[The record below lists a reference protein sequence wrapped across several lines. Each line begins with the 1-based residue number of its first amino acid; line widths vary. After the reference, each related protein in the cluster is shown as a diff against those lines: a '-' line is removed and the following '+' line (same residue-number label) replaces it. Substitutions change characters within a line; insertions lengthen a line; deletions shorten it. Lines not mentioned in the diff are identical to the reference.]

1 MKERYIVRRLVPVD
15 YLDLDGLELWLEDM
29 AAKGLHFQ
37 KFGIFFAQFRSG
49 EPARVRWH
57 AEPTEKGGNTIPVQA
72 GEYAELGWT
81 YVGKIGYLALF
92 RTADPDAPE
101 FHTDPVAQS
110 YTLDRL
116 TRRLTR
122 FVWLLL
128 AMMAA
133 LVAFMVWARLDS
145 SFGLVLSLVRF
156 GSLYTNLVILADVA
170 LILYFSWEVWG
181 LCRLRRRL
189 RAGIPHQRPRRWRR
203 TGLVRQG
210 YTLLLSIAA
219 LIQIGSTTAYFAGA
233 TKWDLDLSDLDRPAP
248 VLSLAELEGDGYTT
262 EPFGHPG
269 YEGLDLDNYI
279 SYDGRPLA
287 RIYEGRQAG
296 IVDGER
302 RYLEMAW
309 YDLTLPF
316 LAGPLLEDLMDYEL
330 YDFRY
335 VPERYAVEELSAP
348 GFDRL
353 VVAEDLDYGSQQL
366 FARLGSRVVYL
377 DYTGSRDLT
386 EHLEQVAA
394 LLRWDG

>member
-1 MKERYIVRRLVPVD
+1 MKEQSIVRRLVPVD

-37 KFGIFFAQFRSG
+37 KFGTFFAQFRPG
-49 EPARVRWH
+49 APAKVRWH
-57 AEPTEKGGNTIPVQA
+57 AEPMEKGGTLIPAQT
-72 GEYAELGWT
+72 GDDAELGWH
-81 YVGKIGYLALF
+81 YVDKIGYLALF

-116 TRRLTR
+116 TRKLTR

-128 AMMAA
+128 AIMAA
-133 LVAFMVWARLDS
+133 LLAFMVWARLDS

-248 VLSLAELEGDGYTT
+248 VLSLAELEGDGYTP

-287 RIYEGRQAG
+287 RIYEGKQAG
-296 IVDGER
+296 TVDGER
-302 RYLEMAW
+302 RYLKMEW

-353 VVAEDLDYGSQQL
+353 VVAEDLDYGGQQL
-366 FARLGSRVVYL
+366 FARLGSRVVCL

-386 EHLEQVAA
+386 EHLDQVAA
-394 LLRWDG
+394 LLWWNG

>member
-1 MKERYIVRRLVPVD
+1 MKEQKIVRRLVPVD
-15 YLDLDGLELWLEDM
+15 FLDLDGIELWLEEM
-29 AAKGLHFQ
+29 AARGLHFQ
-37 KFGIFFAQFRSG
+37 KFGTFFAQFRPG
-49 EPARVRWH
+49 DPARVRYH
-57 AEPTEKGGNTIPVQA
+57 AEPTEKGGNTIPAQA
-72 GEYAELGWT
+72 ADYGDMGWS

-92 RTADPDAPE
+92 RTADPDVPE

-116 TRRLTR
+116 TKRLTR

-145 SFGLVLSLVRF
+145 SFGLVLSLIRF
-156 GSLYTNLVILADVA
+156 GSLYTNLVVLVELV
-170 LILYFSWEVWG
+170 LILHFSWEVWG

-189 RAGIPHQRPRRWRR
+189 RAGIPHQRPQRWRH

-210 YTLLLSIAA
+210 YTLLLSVAA
-219 LIQIGSTTAYFAGA
+219 LVQIGFTTAYFAGV
-233 TKWDLDLSDLDRPAP
+233 TKWDTELSGLDRPAP
-248 VLSLAELEGDGYTT
+248 VLSLAELEGDGYAP
-262 EPFGHPG
+262 EPFGYPG
-269 YEGLDLDNYI
+269 YEGPDRDNFI

-287 RIYEGRQAG
+287 RIYEVKQAG
-296 IVDGER
+296 TVDGER
-302 RYLEMAW
+302 RYLKMEW

-330 YDFRY
+330 YDLRY
-335 VPERYAVEELSAP
+335 VPERYAMEELSAP
-348 GFDRL
+348 GFDQL
-353 VVAEDLDYGSQQL
+353 VVVENVDYGGQQL

-386 EHLEQVAA
+386 GHLGQVAA

>member
-1 MKERYIVRRLVPVD
+1 MKEQKIVRRLVPVD
-15 YLDLDGLELWLEDM
+15 FLDLDGLELWLEEM
-29 AAKGLHFQ
+29 AARGLHFQ
-37 KFGIFFAQFRSG
+37 KFGTFFAQFRPG
-49 EPARVRWH
+49 EPARVRYH
-57 AEPTEKGGNTIPVQA
+57 AEPTEKGENTIPAQA
-72 GEYAELGWT
+72 ADYGDMGWS

-156 GSLYTNLVILADVA
+156 SSLYTNLVILADVA
-170 LILYFSWEVWG
+170 LILYFSWGVWG

-189 RAGIPHQRPRRWRR
+189 RAGIPHQRPRHWQH

-219 LIQIGSTTAYFAGA
+219 LVQIGFTAAHFAGV
-233 TKWDLDLSDLDRPAP
+233 TRWDMELSDLDRPTP
-248 VLSLAELEGDGYTT
+248 VLSLAELEGNVYTP
-262 EPFGHPG
+262 EPFYYPG
-269 YEGLDLDNYI
+269 YEGPDRDNFV

-287 RIYEGRQAG
+287 RIYEVTQTGA
-296 IVDGER
+296 VDGER
-302 RYLEMAW
+302 RYLKMEW

-330 YDFRY
+330 YDLTYRPKRY
-335 VPERYAVEELSAP
+335 TMEELSAQ

-353 VVAEDLDYGSQQL
+353 VVAEDVDYSGQQL
-366 FARLGSRVVYL
+366 FAQLGNRVVYL

-386 EHLEQVAA
+386 EHLDQVAA
-394 LLRWDG
+394 LLQWDG